1 MIGAPWVLPARNR
14 LTPAMF
20 KVAHRSIT
28 SSPYA
33 LRMTRHAA
41 FRSFAML
48 ISSPTSLRLQV
59 PKPEQIRRTLRG
71 VTTVPQLHPPQSGQA
86 LYATRLDRDF
96 AEALEAGDVD
106 RAYDLWSCEGERILQ
121 AVAAAQGHS
130 LLPGASRRGHHTF
143 HDQRRHPP
151 TLHEQAS
158 TRVWKALCRCREV
171 AVASPGY
178 RRDRTWAAASKLLDH
193 LSSDLRASLRVLL
206 QRPASQEA
214 ATAAVNWLSNH
225 LECLQRQD
233 RTECISRWK
242 KTPRAND
249 SACYGH
255 VRNKAKHAPSLS
267 ASL

>member
-1 MIGAPWVLPARNR
+1 
-14 LTPAMF
+14 
-20 KVAHRSIT
+20 
-28 SSPYA
+28 
-33 LRMTRHAA
+33 
-41 FRSFAML
+41 ML

-71 VTTVPQLHPPQSGQA
+71 VTTIPQLHPPQSGQA
-86 LYATRLDRDF
+86 LYTTRLDRDF